1 MNRVFTRRNIVF
13 GFLLVGFIIVWEIVL
28 ARLGL
33 PAWPAFMVMVCFFV
47 EHENPGTAPNILI
60 GGLCGILCVVLLG
73 LFESVSTAYLGA
85 EAAKLTFIGLFVYS
99 IVLFKDALPQVFNS
113 FAFLFFLAASV
124 ASHASDPSP
133 CVWMGT
139 ELVVGGVFIA
149 GVLGIGR
156 LTAAILGETGDIAA
170 AVEQSCVNGP
180 EGEP

>member
-13 GFLLVGFIIVWEIVL
+13 GLLLVSFIIVFEIVL

-47 EHENPGTAPNILI
+47 EHENPGTALNILI
-60 GGLCGILCVVLLG
+60 GGFCGIFCVVLLG
-73 LFESVSTAYLGA
+73 LFESVFSAYLGA

-99 IVLFKDALPQVFNS
+99 IVLFKDFLPQVFNS
-113 FAFLFFLAASV
+113 FAFLFFLAASI
-124 ASHASDPSP
+124 ASRTSNPQP
-133 CVWMGT
+133 FVWMGT
-139 ELVVGGVFIA
+139 ELVVGGIFIA

-156 LTAAILGETGDIAA
+156 LTAAILGEQGEVAA
-170 AVEQSCVNGP
+170 SVEPSCANRP